1 MATVLRWCSLG
12 VDDLSVLISYKDLA
26 RLMDAAREL
35 DKLRE
40 DNKRIMDRL
49 GALNNLYSELLHKVN
64 ELQRMI

>member
-1 MATVLRWCSLG
+1 MG